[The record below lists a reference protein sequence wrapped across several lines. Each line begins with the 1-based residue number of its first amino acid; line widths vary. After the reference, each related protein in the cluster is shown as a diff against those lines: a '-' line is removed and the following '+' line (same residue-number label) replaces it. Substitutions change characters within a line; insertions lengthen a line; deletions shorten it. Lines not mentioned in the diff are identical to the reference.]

1 MRKVPS
7 CRSLYPSTRETVHVR
22 SPALSPAGF
31 HDGVAEDLPLLVVV
45 HVLVEWRPHHH
56 LDPRSSRRAGLR
68 EHVSLLLR
76 PELRSHLLPGVR
88 VDLAEAGGVSEL
100 KAGALRTDAKPGAFL
115 KHRVLALL
123 THVERRPEL
132 CREAGP

>member
-45 HVLVEWRPHHH
+45 HVLVEWRPHHD
-56 LDPRSSRRAGLR
+56 LDPGPRRRTGLGKDIA
-68 EHVSLLLR
+68 LLLR

-88 VDLAEAGGVSEL
+88 VDLAEAGGVGEPE
-100 KAGALRTDAKPGAFL
+100 AGALRTDAKPGAFL
-115 KHRVLALL
+115 KHRISALL
-123 THVERRPEL
+123 AQVEGRP
-132 CREAGP
+132 